1 MGWLVLAEG
10 DEQPQSDQV
19 QQREAYGRTGEGAD
33 DTGAEDFDR
42 RDRARSRGGEEG
54 QRVTQLFAHVQ
65 HPRRHQANP
74 RDVIADQE

>member
-1 MGWLVLAEG
+1 MAA
-10 DEQPQSDQV
+10 PAKA
-19 QQREAYGRTGEGAD
+19 RTTPGRKTSID
-33 DTGAEDFDR
+33 VI
-42 RDRARSRGGEEG
+42 ARSRGGEEG